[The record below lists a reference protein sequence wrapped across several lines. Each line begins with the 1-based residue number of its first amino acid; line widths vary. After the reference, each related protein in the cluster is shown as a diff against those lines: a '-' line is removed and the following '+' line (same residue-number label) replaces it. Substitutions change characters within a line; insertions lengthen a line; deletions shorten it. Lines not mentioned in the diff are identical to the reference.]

1 MSAMP
6 GLLVAVEDVPQLD
19 FERRHAPMGD
29 QVGAVLMQPAPSQG
43 EQRHAVSNVGA
54 LPEGFGF
61 PSSAPSPVSRVI
73 WLVRSKNS
81 AGHASAIL
89 IATGME
95 TGGSTAPR
103 VSISRRL
110 TISSGCLVVERPIS
124 SLSFSGSLVCPASA
138 WTMAARLLFLATA
151 SLTRA

>member
-6 GLLVAVEDVPQLD
+6 GLLVAVEDIPQLH
-19 FERRHAPMGD
+19 FERRQAPVGD

-89 IATGME
+89 IATGRSE
-95 TGGSTAPR
+95 EHTSN
-103 VSISRRL
+103 SSHQKISYAVFCLKKKKSEKAQRKKKQEGNQWKRARGRR
-110 TISSGCLVVERPIS
+110 
-124 SLSFSGSLVCPASA
+124 
-138 WTMAARLLFLATA
+138 AR
-151 SLTRA
+151 

>member
-6 GLLVAVEDVPQLD
+6 GLLVAVEDVPQFD
-19 FERRHAPMGD
+19 SQRRQAPMGD
-29 QVGAVLMQPAPSQG
+29 QVGSVLMHPAPSQCQ
-43 EQRHAVSNVGA
+43 QRHAVSDVGS

-61 PSSAPSPVSRVI
+61 PSSAPSPVRRVI

-95 TGGSTAPR
+95 TGGSTAPM
-103 VSISRRL
+103 VSISSRL

-124 SLSFSGSLVCPASA
+124 SLSFSDRKSVV
-138 WTMAARLLFLATA
+138 
-151 SLTRA
+151 